1 MSTCVTHKKI
11 YPTESMAEE
20 ALVSAWIKYDYV
32 HGNGP
37 VGIYRC
43 EECGAFHLT
52 SKGKMNEKLSTLLAS
67 GEIQKEKEADK
78 WLSKL
83 KRGR

>member
-1 MSTCVTHKKI
+1 MSTCVTHKKM
-11 YPTESMAEE
+11 YPNESMAEE
-20 ALVSAWIKYDYV
+20 ALVSAWIKYDYAP
-32 HGNGP
+32 GNGP

-52 SKGKMNEKLSTLLAS
+52 SKGKMNDKLSTLLAS
-67 GEIQKEKEADK
+67 GEVQKEKEADK